1 MLYAAAMSAEQTG
14 DKAKAAKF
22 YKHLHELNP
31 GDARATEGLQRT
43 GG

>member
-22 YKHLHELNP
+22 YKHLHDLNP
-31 GDARATEGLQRT
+31 GDARAADGLKRV